1 MFCPNCGKEMND
13 GAVFCS
19 NCGWS
24 KSDVGNKNKSNIA
37 NVFKK
42 LKIPFFI
49 VIAIAVVL
57 FGIKTYMSIERSR
70 VYDKVY
76 AYITDDGK
84 VLHYTHDEK
93 KGSLVEMGNGW
104 MADRYDIFGTK
115 QYIDKKGEAKTIAN
129 TEIIELIV
137 IDNKISMNS
146 CECMFGFSNLID
158 IEGIKNI
165 DTSACTNFQAMFL
178 TSKVKNINLNFLDMS
193 KGENFSCMF
202 MECEELENVDM
213 LKVNMSSAKNF
224 SQMFFG
230 CKNLKNVKFSSSDIL
245 YVQSMQDMFWD
256 CGSLQSIDMSNIH
269 YENVKSINS
278 IFYGCSSLKEIK
290 FNNSE
295 WGSIENDIDMGF
307 ADSQKQEVKI
317 TVNNSQKEYNE
328 FMTYIARVRLT
339 PNNIYKYIDI
349 ETELFDSYYSDILG
363 NFVVWEMS
371 YDQPT
376 IYFEFKSKDNRYTFD
391 DAKVSFILEMQDS
404 QYYDFW
410 KHDNR
415 YEYRN
420 EKTSEGLTNVVN
432 LNINNGLS
440 QKETFAVDKEELH
453 VTYRETGIGSN
464 TIYNWE
470 RVFTGNYKVYDV
482 TGFVNRPWQ

>member
-1 MFCPNCGKEMND
+1 M
-13 GAVFCS
+13 
-19 NCGWS
+19 
-24 KSDVGNKNKSNIA
+24 
-37 NVFKK
+37 
-42 LKIPFFI
+42 
-49 VIAIAVVL
+49 
-57 FGIKTYMSIERSR
+57 
-70 VYDKVY
+70 YDKVY

-93 KGSLVEMGNGW
+93 KGLLVEIGNGW
-104 MADRYDIFGTK
+104 MADRYDIFGEK
-115 QYIDKKGEAKTIAN
+115 EYVDKKGETRTRVN
-129 TEIIELIV
+129 TETIEQIV
-137 IDNKISMNS
+137 IDNKITMNS
-146 CECMFGFSNLID
+146 CECMFAFGNLVD
-158 IEGIKNI
+158 IKGIKNI
-165 DTSACTNFQAMFL
+165 DTSNCTNFYAMFL
-178 TSKVKNINLNFLDMS
+178 TSKIKNIDLNSLDMS

-213 LKVNMSSAKNF
+213 SKVNMSSAKDF
-224 SQMFFG
+224 SYMFSG
-230 CKNLKNVKFSSSDIL
+230 CKNLKNIKLGKNDIL
-245 YVQSMQDMFWD
+245 HTQNMDSMFWL
-256 CGSLQSIDMSNIH
+256 CESLQNVDLSNIH
-269 YENVKSINS
+269 YENVNRINY
-278 IFYGCSSLKEIK
+278 IFYGCASLKEIK
-290 FNNSE
+290 FNDSE
-295 WGSIENDIDMGF
+295 WSSIESDIDIGF
-307 ADSQKQEVKI
+307 EDNQKQEVKI
-317 TVNNSQKEYNE
+317 MVNNSQKEYNE

-376 IYFEFKSKDNRYTFD
+376 IDFEFKSKDNRYTFE

-420 EKTSEGLTNVVN
+420 EKISEGLTNAVN

-440 QKETFAVDKEELH
+440 QKETVAVDKEELH